1 MSRRRILIWGL
12 PALIYALF
20 FVWYADL
27 GGPLSDAEIEM
38 YLDRMEAIGFNEEQR
53 DRIRVF
59 METDT
64 GRQFLM
70 VNAIDFAENPPDV
83 PGAEPGESAQELI
96 GRYMEHMYRELFL
109 RASHPVVVG
118 DAAFVAIDLVGVEEL
133 DTAERWDSG
142 AMFRYRSR
150 RTFFEIV
157 TNPETMGRHEFKV
170 AALDKTIA
178 YPIETQMNLGDPRL
192 LLGLLLLAGAAL
204 ADLFSS
210 PRGRSSSATH

>member
-1 MSRRRILIWGL
+1 M
-12 PALIYALF
+12 
-20 FVWYADL
+20 
-27 GGPLSDAEIEM
+27 
-38 YLDRMEAIGFNEEQR
+38 
-53 DRIRVF
+53 
-59 METDT
+59 
-64 GRQFLM
+64 
-70 VNAIDFAENPPDV
+70 
-83 PGAEPGESAQELI
+83 
-96 GRYMEHMYRELFL
+96 
-109 RASHPVVVG
+109 VVG

-210 PRGRSSSATH
+210 PRGRSSSATR

>member
-1 MSRRRILIWGL
+1 MSRRRTLIWGMS
-12 PALIYALF
+12 ALVYGVF
-20 FVWYADL
+20 FVWYTDL

-38 YLDRMEAIGFNEEQR
+38 YLDRMETIGFNEEQR

-70 VNAIDFAENPPDV
+70 VNVIDFADDPPDV
-83 PGAEPGESAQELI
+83 PGAEPGESARELI
-96 GRYMEHMYRELFL
+96 DRYMEHMYRELFI

-118 DAAFVAIDLVGVEEL
+118 DSAFVAIDLVGVEEL

-150 RTFFEIV
+150 RTFFEIL
-157 TNPETMGRHEFKV
+157 TNPETIGRHEFKV

-178 YPIETQMNLGDPRL
+178 YPIETQLNLGDPRVI
-192 LLGLLLLAGAAL
+192 LGLLLLAGAAL
-204 ADLFSS
+204 ADLFST
-210 PRGRSSSATH
+210 PRRPLSSTTD